1 MLAAEIP
8 DLENGG
14 VAKDGMSVT
23 WKLKKGVEWHDGTAV
38 HRRRCRVQL
47 GVRQRPRHRR
57 HDDRQYKDLKAEKI
71 DDFTV
76 RLHFQEPTPF
86 WAAAFTGQTGMIIPK
101 HLFAAYKG
109 GNSREAPAN
118 LKPVGTGP
126 YKFVD
131 FKPGDIVRGERN
143 PNYHEPNRPFFDAIE
158 MKGGGDAVSAAR
170 AVIQTGEY
178 DFAWNMQVEDQILL
192 SAWSRTPARMAASR
206 SRRAAIS
213 STSN

>member
-1 MLAAEIP
+1 
-8 DLENGG
+8 
-14 VAKDGMSVT
+14 
-23 WKLKKGVEWHDGTAV
+23 
-38 HRRRCRVQL
+38 
-47 GVRQRPRHRR
+47 
-57 HDDRQYKDLKAEKI
+57 
-71 DDFTV
+71 
-76 RLHFQEPTPF
+76 
-86 WAAAFTGQTGMIIPK
+86 MIIPK
-101 HLFAAYKG
+101 HLFEAYKG

-143 PNYHEPNRPFFDAIE
+143 PNYHEPNKPFFDAIE

-178 DFAWNMQVEDQILL
+178 DFAWNLQVEDLILKRL
-192 SAWSRTPARMAASR
+192 EQSPARTAASR